1 MRRCCGGGTSD
12 QASDCSSTF
21 LFDPSD
27 LQPKK
32 KRARA
37 NPYETA
43 TMYARH
49 AILSYLIIE
58 INVKLDLGRLLA
70 RRMENDTG

>member
-1 MRRCCGGGTSD
+1 
-12 QASDCSSTF
+12 
-21 LFDPSD
+21 
-27 LQPKK
+27 
-32 KRARA
+32 
-37 NPYETA
+37 
-43 TMYARH
+43 MYARH